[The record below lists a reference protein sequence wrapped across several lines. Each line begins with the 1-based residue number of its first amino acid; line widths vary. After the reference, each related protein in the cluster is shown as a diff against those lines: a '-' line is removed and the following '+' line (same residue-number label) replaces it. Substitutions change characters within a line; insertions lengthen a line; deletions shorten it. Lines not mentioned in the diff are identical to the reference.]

1 MDFLKRHYEK
11 ILLGVVLV
19 GLAVAVAFLPFKIA
33 SEKQRLE
40 DMRNTLIHPKVKP
53 LPNLDLT
60 VLENALRLMATP
72 AFIDFSTT
80 NKLFNPMPWQQTRD
94 NPPRLVRSDK
104 AGPTAVLVTNI
115 TPLYLRITFDSVNL
129 AADGSAKY
137 VIGVQKEASPSPSQ
151 RNKKQTYMKLK
162 DKNDTFTL
170 SAVNGPADNPTNLLL
185 TLNDTGESATVSKE
199 QPFKRVDGYMADIKY
214 PLENNKTWPA
224 RRVGASLAFNGE
236 DYIVVAISQN
246 EVVLSAKSNEKKWTV
261 KSNAT
266 P

>member
-53 LPNLDLT
+53 LPDLDISAP
-60 VLENALRLMATP
+60 ENALKLMATP
-72 AFIDFSTT
+72 ASIDFSST
-80 NKLFNPMPWQQTRD
+80 NRLFNPMPWQQTRD
-94 NPPRLVRSDK
+94 TPPRLIRSDK
-104 AGPTAVLVTNI
+104 AGPTAAAVTNI
-115 TPLYLRITFDSVNL
+115 TPLYLRITFDSVTIG
-129 AADGSAKY
+129 ADGSAKY
-137 VIGVQKEASPSPSQ
+137 VIGVQKEASPSPGQ
-151 RNKKQTYMKLK
+151 RNKKQAYMKLH
-162 DKNDTFTL
+162 DKNEIFTL
-170 SAVNGPADNPTNLLL
+170 SAVNGAAENPTNVVL
-185 TLNDTGESATVSKE
+185 TLNDTGESAPVSKE

-214 PLENNKTWPA
+214 EPEKKNWAKQ
-224 RRVGASLAFNGE
+224 RVGASLAFNGE
-236 DYIVVAISQN
+236 DYIIVAITQN